1 MGRLRE
7 AFDDKTCLIKYTLKD
22 LENEVKRMKK
32 RGDRVL
38 TQWEKERIEKF
49 ELEIKEWKKDND
61 KRRRNNQPTLKQKS
75 KGACSRAPIIL
86 LDEFEKAS
94 KQEIL
99 DKIGNITDRKLNWT
113 FTDKFL
119 NVRIDL
125 SEGLFFL
132 TANYLS
138 KVPDFLRDRLKPVN
152 IELLTYQQR
161 LAVLRSMTEE
171 LAEES
176 EVAELKPLISDN
188 FLKMCITETWGIR
201 GGINNLV
208 VVMDFLELMEVRG
221 VANEIDD
228 LANYAE
234 YWETEAEGPSGY
246 LNRQDGISKLA
257 FDTSKGRQELTLT
270 RRLAKDVNPDTHQ
283 EEVVTGLVRDWPAEY
298 WWGGFRYRGGN
309 Q

>member
-1 MGRLRE
+1 
-7 AFDDKTCLIKYTLKD
+7 
-22 LENEVKRMKK
+22 
-32 RGDRVL
+32 
-38 TQWEKERIEKF
+38 
-49 ELEIKEWKKDND
+49 
-61 KRRRNNQPTLKQKS
+61 
-75 KGACSRAPIIL
+75 

-208 VVMDFLELMEVRG
+208 VVMDFLELMEVRE
-221 VANEIDD
+221 VANEIND
-228 LANYAE
+228 LANFAE
-234 YWETEAEGPSGY
+234 Y
-246 LNRQDGISKLA
+246 
-257 FDTSKGRQELTLT
+257 
-270 RRLAKDVNPDTHQ
+270 
-283 EEVVTGLVRDWPAEY
+283 
-298 WWGGFRYRGGN
+298 
-309 Q
+309 